1 MNSTS
6 RSAEP
11 VSYESRARI
20 ESESMP
26 GVAFTLAKISFARRL
41 ELARRVREVAQKI
54 EFLDAGTELKDK
66 VESSILGA
74 EIDRMYLDW
83 GLVSMDGLLIDGE
96 PASTANLVERGP
108 EALTR
113 EIIDRVRAECHLSED
128 ERKN

>member
-108 EALTR
+108 ETLTR
-113 EIIDRVRAECHLSED
+113 EIIDRVRAVCHLSED